1 MAQFSQPDRQK
12 AMASSATAQR
22 YKAGLEIA
30 RRNLKLAADAGV
42 TIAMGTD
49 SGAFP
54 ERFQGYF
61 EHLEMEMMVAAG
73 MTPAQVLRSAT
84 AMPPRPCKRQDV
96 GAIAAGKWAD
106 FVVLDK
112 DPLADIRNTRPSHPC
127 GSRATK
133 SNAELETDP
142 ASARPQAASGKC

>member
-1 MAQFSQPDRQK
+1 MRMIAQFSQPDRQK

-30 RRNLKLAADAGV
+30 RRNLKLAADAGL

-84 AMPPRPCKRQDV
+84 GDAAVAMRRQDV

-112 DPLADIRNTRPSHPC
+112 DPLADIKNTRAISSVWIA
-127 GSRATK
+127 GNEIKR
-133 SNAELETDP
+133 
-142 ASARPQAASGKC
+142 